1 MAYRMPAMRR
11 DEVYK
16 ALSQNLLMA
25 DRLDIDTQISKF
37 VANIINRHPNP
48 MNLVGFFYKG
58 LTFDKSI
65 IRYPSW
71 QPRKELPLQFYAP
84 MSLLVEEQ
92 KQIEQDVKII
102 KLYLRDVFVLGETL
116 GDILAMTPQA
126 YHAEIY
132 EEVKYDL
139 TSEDTTL
146 EKSIIEFFLIKNREP
161 LDKFKQYLMGKLL
174 TDGL

>member
-1 MAYRMPAMRR
+1 MAYRMSAMRR

-25 DRLDIDTQISKF
+25 DRLDINTQISKF

-48 MNLVGFFYKG
+48 KNLVGFFYKG
-58 LTFDKSI
+58 LTFDKKTTK
-65 IRYPSW
+65 YPSW
-71 QPRKELPLQFYAP
+71 QPRKELPLQFCAP

-92 KQIEQDVKII
+92 KQIEQDVKTI

-126 YHAEIY
+126 YHTEIY

-146 EKSIIEFFLIKNREP
+146 
-161 LDKFKQYLMGKLL
+161 
-174 TDGL
+174 